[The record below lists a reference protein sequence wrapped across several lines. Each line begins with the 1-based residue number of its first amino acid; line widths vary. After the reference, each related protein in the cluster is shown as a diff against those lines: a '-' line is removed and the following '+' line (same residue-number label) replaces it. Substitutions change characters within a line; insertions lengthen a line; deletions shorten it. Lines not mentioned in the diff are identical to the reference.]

1 MTVEA
6 PVTAGAVQL
15 TVAPAAVLTDER
27 FCTALIAV
35 GVGPVTETTV
45 PGPVPNEFRAD
56 TRNRVATPAATPSIV
71 AVVAAPQLPTKTHV
85 APPSVERSITDV
97 LAAPPESAGRL
108 HVSVSVGLKKVP
120 VRPSGAL
127 GTLPGNALTTEV
139 APTPA
144 DVIAAT
150 RKYLTAPFVRP
161 DTTYGEVAAVERTDQ
176 VALSED
182 DSIR

>member
-15 TVAPAAVLTDER
+15 TVAPAAVLTEER
-27 FCTALIAV
+27 FCTALTAV
-35 GVGPVTETTV
+35 GVGPVTERTV

-56 TRNRVATPAATPSIV
+56 TRKRVATPAATPSIV
-71 AVVAAPQLPTKTHV
+71 AVTAPPQLPTKTHV
-85 APPSVERSITDV
+85 APPSVERSIIERFVD
-97 LAAPPESAGRL
+97 PPASAGRL
-108 HVSVSVGLKKVP
+108 HERVSVDPVKVP

-127 GTLPGNALTTEV
+127 GTFPGKALTTEV

-144 DVIAAT
+144 EVIAAT

-176 VALSED
+176 VELLGD